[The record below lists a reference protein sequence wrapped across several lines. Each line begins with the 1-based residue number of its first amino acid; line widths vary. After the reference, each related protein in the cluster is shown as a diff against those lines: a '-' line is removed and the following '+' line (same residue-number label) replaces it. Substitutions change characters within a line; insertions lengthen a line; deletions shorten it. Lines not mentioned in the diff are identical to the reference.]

1 MPLYFLMAK
10 IDFVLTHMPR
20 LSVSLSIFYRYFLIL
35 FLGTLIGCQQ
45 NVEYTYITGGGRCA
59 NGKQDPDEFGVDC
72 GGACSQSCENLRYLE
87 GEIFAKR
94 ILSKKRKKSLLF
106 IGEIRKLYL
115 TKKIEL
121 RKITVL
127 FEVF

>member
-1 MPLYFLMAK
+1 MVIRISVADAVFSCAK
-10 IDFVLTHMPR
+10 L
-20 LSVSLSIFYRYFLIL
+20 
-35 FLGTLIGCQQ
+35 
-45 NVEYTYITGGGRCA
+45 
-59 NGKQDPDEFGVDC
+59 
-72 GGACSQSCENLRYLE
+72 
-87 GEIFAKR
+87 FAKR
-94 ILSKKRKKSLLF
+94 ILSKKRKKSLLL